1 MPRAKIVLLRA
12 PKLIWLDIG
21 LVNYA
26 ADIQREYLPNKDLND
41 TWRGMVAEQIVAQE
55 LKTLSYD
62 VGKKRKFWIRGKK
75 GSSSEVDFI
84 YIFEGLIIPIEVK
97 NGHNA
102 HLKSIHQ
109 FMNESPHDV
118 AVRIWSGKYSID
130 AVTTNEGKSFR
141 LVNLPFYMISA
152 LPHILQQMI
161 AFTG

>member
-1 MPRAKIVLLRA
+1 M
-12 PKLIWLDIG
+12 G
-21 LVNYA
+21 
-26 ADIQREYLPNKDLND
+26 
-41 TWRGMVAEQIVAQE
+41 
-55 LKTLSYD
+55 S
-62 VGKKRKFWIRGKK
+62 KRQPQT
-75 GSSSEVDFI
+75 SSEVDFI